1 MRNYIPQMLV
11 EEIGTEGQK
20 AIRSAKV
27 LIVGVGGL
35 GVPLATYLAGAG
47 VGCLGLVD
55 GDTVAES
62 NLHRQFLYR
71 KADVADS
78 KVAVL
83 AWRLAEI
90 NEEVLVNTY
99 PIHFNEQNAETIIA
113 DYDFICDCTDNVNAR
128 ILIAQE
134 SAKQQKPLVYAAVL
148 AWQGYLTILNY
159 RQKIILE
166 DIFSAEQFKAH
177 AQQSCSNYGIV
188 GSVCGALASMQATEV
203 LKIIL
208 GLPSKLDGQLLCIDT
223 KEDVFRYFKLKSSIK

>member
-11 EEIGTEGQK
+11 EDIGAEGQK

-27 LIVGVGGL
+27 LVVGVGGL

-47 VGCLGLVD
+47 VGSLGLVD
-55 GDTVAES
+55 GDTVAEN

-71 KADVADS
+71 KADIGES

-83 AWRLAEI
+83 AQRLVEI
-90 NEEVLVNTY
+90 NEEVLINTY

-113 DYDFICDCTDNVNAR
+113 DYDLICDCTDNVDAR

-134 SAKQQKPLVYAAVL
+134 SAKQRRPLVYAAVL
-148 AWQGYLTILNY
+148 AWQGYLTVLNH
-159 RQKIILE
+159 RQKIKLE
-166 DIFSAEQFKAH
+166 DIFKAEQLKAH
-177 AQQSCSNYGIV
+177 AKQSCNNYGIV
-188 GSVCGALASMQATEV
+188 GSVCGTLASIQATEV

-208 GLPSKLDGQLLCIDT
+208 GLPSKLDGQVLCIDS
-223 KEDVFRYFKLKSSIK
+223 KEDVFRYFKLKPGTK